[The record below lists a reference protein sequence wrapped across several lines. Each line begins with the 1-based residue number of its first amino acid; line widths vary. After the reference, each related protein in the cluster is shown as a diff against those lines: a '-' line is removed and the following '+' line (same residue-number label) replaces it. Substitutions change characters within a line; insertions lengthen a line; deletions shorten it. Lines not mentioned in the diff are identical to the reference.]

1 MFQMERFAPNSV
13 DTEFRIRSYGK
24 SELAQLYLPDI
35 TPCAARRTF
44 NGWIT
49 HSPGLTDRLRQIGF
63 SPTSHYYTPLQVRLI
78 VEALGEP

>member
-1 MFQMERFAPNSV
+1 MRNTISENA
-13 DTEFRIRSYGK
+13 DFRIRSYGK

-44 NGWIT
+44 NAWINL
-49 HSPGLTDRLRQIGF
+49 SPGLSDRLKAYGF
-63 SPTSHYYTPLQVRLI
+63 STKSHYYTPAQVRMI

>member
-1 MFQMERFAPNSV
+1 MEKFAPISV
-13 DTEFRIRSYGK
+13 NTKFRIRSYGK
-24 SELAQLYLPDI
+24 SELAQLYLPTV

-49 HSPGLTDRLRQIGF
+49 LSPGLTDRLKSCGF
-63 SPTSHYYTPLQVRLI
+63 SPSSHYYTPRQVQLI